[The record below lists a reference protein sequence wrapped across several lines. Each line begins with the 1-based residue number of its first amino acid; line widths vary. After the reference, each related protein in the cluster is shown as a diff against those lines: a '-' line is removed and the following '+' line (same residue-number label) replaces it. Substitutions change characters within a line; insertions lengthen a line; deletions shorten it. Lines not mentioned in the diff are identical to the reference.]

1 MATPSSRQ
9 VFRRA
14 ILGSSMSIVNGEY
27 STWTVEIGWTLQ
39 ARRSDSDEH
48 SLKPRYLTLPALK
61 RVSGMPGFGRQGGI
75 LD

>member
-1 MATPSSRQ
+1 M
-9 VFRRA
+9 
-14 ILGSSMSIVNGEY
+14 NGEY
-27 STWTVEIGWTLQ
+27 SIWTVEMGWTLQ

-48 SLKPRYLTLPALK
+48 SLKPRYLTLPALG